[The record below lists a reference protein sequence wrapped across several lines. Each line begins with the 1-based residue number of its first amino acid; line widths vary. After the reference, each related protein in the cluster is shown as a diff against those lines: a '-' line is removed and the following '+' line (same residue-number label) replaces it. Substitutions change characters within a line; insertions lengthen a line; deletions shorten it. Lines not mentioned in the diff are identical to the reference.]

1 MLELRAAGLPLPRVY
16 STSGDQPLCE
26 FNEKPALITDWV
38 EGYQADVWK
47 IRGQLPTTVRQFFH
61 DVPGEHREQ
70 RGQALLDSLGA
81 ILNYFTKNKCIVDL
95 QVIIESS
102 TGIAKI
108 IDPAQIYN
116 DRIPDTHQP
125 RHRETV
131 EDLQQ
136 GLTLAEALLRQKSQ
150 EAPPITKWSKAE
162 LESFW
167 EIECDSVEH
176 HFLEGVWEKLSPA
189 PKRAETFETLMEL
202 AEILESSQW
211 QEFVEEKE
219 KKKKP

>member
-108 IDPAQIYN
+108 IDPAQIYD
-116 DRIPDTHQP
+116 DRVPAKHQP

-162 LESFW
+162 FENFW
-167 EIECDSVEH
+167 EIECDSADH
-176 HFLEGVWEKLSPA
+176 RFLEGVWEKLSPD